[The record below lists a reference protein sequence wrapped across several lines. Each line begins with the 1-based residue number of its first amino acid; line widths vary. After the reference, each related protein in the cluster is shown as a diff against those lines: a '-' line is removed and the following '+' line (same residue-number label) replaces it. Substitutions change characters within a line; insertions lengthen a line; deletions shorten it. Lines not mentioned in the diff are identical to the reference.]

1 MVSRKTVAALLVV
14 HTAAMLATQTEAFV
28 PIFTYGELQK
38 MQERER
44 NKGQKKSLS
53 IWQRSGEEGPAD
65 PTEPIKEEENKMIE
79 GSRSKILGRL
89 KQTTNKNHDI
99 QSWKG
104 PLGLPSPASSCS
116 SEDPVRGSRRR
127 GRTTARDGIGRTRWS
142 PSDALQLTAPVEIGI
157 RMNSRQLEKY
167 RAALEELLSEMSPST
182 QPSDGHAG
190 KKVDRF
196 GRPLPPE

>member
-79 GSRSKILGRL
+79 GRCHDPLSRTQRPSGF
-89 KQTTNKNHDI
+89 N
-99 QSWKG
+99 
-104 PLGLPSPASSCS
+104 PL
-116 SEDPVRGSRRR
+116 
-127 GRTTARDGIGRTRWS
+127 
-142 PSDALQLTAPVEIGI
+142 LTAPVEIGI